1 MSLWHESVGCTVFDV
16 FVCSALWSAV
26 LAVLCYINKTNLN
39 LTLIKQIKYFI
50 GLITSHNLWDL

>member
-1 MSLWHESVGCTVFDV
+1 MNLWVVLCLMFL
-16 FVCSALWSAV
+16 FVQHFGQP
-26 LAVLCYINKTNLN
+26 CYINKTNLN